1 MVSGRFRISI
11 GESAITGEHMEKRAS
26 VTFSRQGVTRGLHAT
41 APLAISVAAY
51 GVVWGV
57 LARQAEVSLLE
68 AYLMNLLIFAG
79 AAQMAAMDQWSYPLP
94 MVAILVTTAL
104 INLRLVMLSASMRP
118 WLHSLPSRIVYPT
131 LHILS
136 DESWAVAM
144 TQYRNGARDAGIV
157 LGCNLAIVFAWFPA
171 TAVGHL
177 LGGSIGDPARLGL
190 DFAFTAVFGAMLF
203 GGYRSRFDLAPWG
216 ASGLVAWLVW
226 WLFPGTW
233 YVIAGGVAG
242 VLVASLRTDPRP
254 RHDVPEPDADGN
266 AP

>member
-1 MVSGRFRISI
+1 MEVSEPVRFTREGI
-11 GESAITGEHMEKRAS
+11 A
-26 VTFSRQGVTRGLHAT
+26 RGLRAT
-41 APLAISVAAY
+41 APLAISVATY
-51 GVVWGV
+51 GAVWGV
-57 LARQAEVSLLE
+57 LARQADVSLLE
-68 AYLMNLLIFAG
+68 AYLMNLFIFAG
-79 AAQMAAMDQWSYPLP
+79 AAQMAAMEHWAYPLP
-94 MVAILVTTAL
+94 MLAIFVTTAL

-118 WLHSLPSRIVYPT
+118 WLESLPSRIVYPT

-144 TQYRNGARDAGIV
+144 TLYRNGARDAGIV

-177 LGGSIGDPARLGL
+177 LGGSIGDPAQLGL

-203 GGYRSRFDLAPWG
+203 GGYRSKHDLAPWG

-242 VLVASLRTDPRP
+242 VLVAALRTDPRP
-254 RHDVPEPDADGN
+254 HHDVPAAGADGA